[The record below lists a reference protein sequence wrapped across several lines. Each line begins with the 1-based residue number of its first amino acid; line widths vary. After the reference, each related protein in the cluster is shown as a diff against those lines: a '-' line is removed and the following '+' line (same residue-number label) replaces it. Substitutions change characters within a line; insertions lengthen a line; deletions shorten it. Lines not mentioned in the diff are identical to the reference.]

1 MSSDSVFEAR
11 HALRRLAR
19 QPGFS
24 VPVALTLAL
33 GIGATA
39 AVFALVNA
47 VLIRPLPY
55 TEAGRLVEIGHAAS
69 RVDLPMTG
77 VSVGTADY
85 YRAHNRVFE
94 DIGVYVEHVGTLT
107 DRDQPERVRWA
118 FATPSVFSVL
128 RPAVTA
134 GRLINP
140 SDYEAGVVGVVH
152 GALISHDLWVRRYGA
167 DPSLVGR
174 TVELDRR
181 ALPVVGV
188 LERGFH
194 FPHPETDVW
203 LAFGWPSSDAAKAG
217 LGALW
222 ASAVARLKPG
232 VSLAEARRDLQRLV
246 HSLPD
251 AFPDVTQAQLE
262 AMGLCGAV
270 VPLKDAIIGDVS
282 VALLLLLATGGF
294 LLLITWANAANLSL
308 VRAEGLRHEVAVAQA
323 LGATDRHLG
332 RRFLTEGVILAAVGG
347 ALGFVLA
354 SAAIRVHFGFAPD
367 DIPRLREVGVDLT
380 VVAVFFGLSLASA
393 GLLAG
398 VAFLSARRRPDLAG
412 TLAGGGGRTT
422 AGHRQQ
428 FVRSVLVTGQVA
440 FALALLI
447 GSALMAQSFWR
458 LRHVRLGF
466 DPDGA
471 VAFRLPLPL
480 PPSGTKNYY
489 HATARIHQ
497 EVLER
502 LRAIPGVAA
511 AEAASTSGFPVTPVP
526 SFYNVRLAAADRA
539 ADSSRDRPYAELS
552 FATPGYF
559 RAMGIPLLQGRT
571 FRWEDTGR
579 DGHGVILSAS
589 LARALFDRDDP
600 IGRRVRWARP
610 SRDPDYTIVGVAG
623 DVPSDRIQD
632 GPTKVLYFPN
642 IYPPKADTITGV
654 VHVYIPDDEFYVL
667 RTHLPPM
674 SLAPAIRRV
683 IREVDPKLLTT
694 QIGTLEAL
702 VDGSM
707 ARARLT
713 MVLLL
718 VAAATALGLAVT
730 GIYGVLSYAVSRRT
744 AELGVRIALGARPAA
759 VVRMVVRQGALLTL
773 AGIGLGVV
781 GAVLLTRYLRALLY
795 GVSPTDPV
803 AFAAMAGLLLAVAL
817 AASYLPARR
826 AAKVDPLAALRSE

>member
-1 MSSDSVFEAR
+1 MSRDSLFGAR
-11 HALRRLAR
+11 HALRRLVR

-24 VPVALTLAL
+24 LPVVLTLAL
-33 GIGATA
+33 GIGATT
-39 AVFALVNA
+39 AVFAVVNGL
-47 VLIRPLPY
+47 LIRPLPY
-55 TEAGRLVEIGHAAS
+55 RDANRLVALGHFAS
-69 RVDLPMTG
+69 RVELPMTG
-77 VSVGTADY
+77 LSLGTADY
-85 YRAHNRVFE
+85 YRAHNRAFE
-94 DIGVYVEHVGTLT
+94 DIGVYVEQVGTLT
-107 DRDQPERVRWA
+107 DHDQPERVRWA
-118 FATPSVFSVL
+118 FATPSVFTVL
-128 RPAVTA
+128 HPAVA
-134 GRLINP
+134 LGRLIRP
-140 SDYEAGVVGVVH
+140 GDYEPGVVGVVH
-152 GALISHDLWVRRYGA
+152 GALISHELWVRRYGA
-167 DPSLVGR
+167 DPGLVGR
-174 TVELDRR
+174 TIELDRR
-181 ALPVVGV
+181 TYAVIGV
-188 LERGFH
+188 LEPGFH
-194 FPHPETDVW
+194 FPNPDTDVW
-203 LAFGWPSSDAAKAG
+203 LPYGWLPRTKAAVG
-217 LGALW
+217 YLGS
-222 ASAVARLKPG
+222 SAVARLKPG
-232 VSLAEARRDLQRLV
+232 VSLAEAQQDIQRLV
-246 HSLPD
+246 QALPE
-251 AFPDVTQAQLE
+251 AFPDVTPGQLE
-262 AMGLCGAV
+262 AMGLRGAV
-270 VPLKDAIIGDVS
+270 VPLKHMIIGDVD
-282 VALLLLLATGGF
+282 VALLLLLGAGAF

-332 RRFLTEGVILAAVGG
+332 RRFLTEGVILA
-347 ALGFVLA
+347 

-380 VVAVFFGLSLASA
+380 VVAVIFGLSLSSA

-398 VAFLSARRRPDLAG
+398 VAFLSARRRADLAG
-412 TLAGGGGRTT
+412 TLAGAGGRTT
-422 AGHRQQ
+422 GGHRQQ
-428 FVRSVLVTGQVA
+428 VVRSVLVAGQVA

-471 VAFRLPLPL
+471 VAFRLPLP
-480 PPSGTKNYY
+480 PPTGTKNYY

-502 LRAIPGVAA
+502 LRATPGVVA

-526 SFYNVRLAAADRA
+526 SFYNVRLTAADQG

-559 RAMGIPLLQGRT
+559 RAMSIPLLQGRT

-579 DGHGVILSAS
+579 EGHGVILSAS
-589 LARALFDRDDP
+589 LARALFDREDP

-610 SRDPDYTIVGVAG
+610 SRDPDYTVVGVAG

-654 VHVYIPDDEFYVL
+654 VHIYIPDDEFYVL
-667 RTHLPPM
+667 RTHLAPM

-683 IREVDPKLLTT
+683 IREVDPKLLIT

-718 VAAATALGLAVT
+718 VAAATALGLAMT

-744 AELGVRIALGARPAA
+744 AELGVRIALGARPAT

-773 AGIGLGVV
+773 AGIVV
-781 GAVLLTRYLRALLY
+781 GAVGAVVLTRYLRAVLY
-795 GVSPTDPV
+795 EVSPTDPV
-803 AFAAMAGLLLAVAL
+803 AFAAMAGLLFAVAL

-826 AAKVDPLAALRSE
+826 AARVDPMVALRSE